1 MKKNFIATI
10 ATAFALSVLTAS
22 ASAQTSSSI
31 DFAKSV
37 TTLTNHSAADGVS
50 GPVVMPAS
58 EVETKVVRSFNR
70 FFKDVTPRWYTDNGR
85 YLARFTE
92 NGAQTHVLY
101 KKNGFMLYSVTKGS
115 GAILPREVS
124 SLLRNAYPCYSVA
137 TATKVVSGGKTAWI
151 ADLKQD
157 NTLLVVKVIDG
168 EIVETTRY
176 QNSN

>member
-10 ATAFALSVLTAS
+10 AAAFALSLLTAS
-22 ASAQTSSSI
+22 ASAQASSPM

-37 TTLTNHSAADGVS
+37 STLTNHSAADGVA
-50 GPVVMPAS
+50 GPVIMPAS
-58 EVETKVVRSFNR
+58 EVETKVIRSFNR
-70 FFKDVTPRWYTDNGR
+70 FFKDVTPRWYTENDR

-115 GAILPREVS
+115 GAILPREVT

-137 TATKVVSGGKTAWI
+137 TATQVVTGGKTAWL

-168 EIVETTRY
+168 EIMETTRY